1 MRILLR
7 VLVFVGLII
16 GAPVRADEASDAI
29 QSVISNQIEA
39 FRADDFETAF
49 SFASPTIRS
58 MFGDWQTFGTMVR
71 NGYPMVWRPA
81 DVRFSGLS
89 AQGDGMVPNVL
100 VTDQA
105 GALHVLQYEMTLGP
119 SGWLINGV
127 SSKRS
132 GEAGA

>member
-7 VLVFVGLII
+7 VLVLVGLIY
-16 GAPVRADEASDAI
+16 GAPVRADPASDAI
-29 QSVISNQIEA
+29 QSVISGQIEA

-49 SFASPTIRS
+49 SFASPSIRS
-58 MFGDWQTFGTMVR
+58 MFGDAVTFGTMVR

-81 DVRFSGLS
+81 DVRFSGLT
-89 AQGDGMVPNVL
+89 AQGDGMVQNVL

-105 GALHVLQYEMTLGP
+105 GVLHVLQYEMTPGP

-127 SSKRS
+127 SSSRS
-132 GEAGA
+132 GDAGA